1 MATEL
6 DDIGQSD
13 KSAAVDSKTVIAQE
27 EFSNAFRRIDNPLET
42 FTDPAGWGKVR
53 ISWTILTPLTVL
65 IFGISTSTDEV
76 ALDYVGAIL
85 FVGVTL
91 YSLLLSWNYYT
102 DWRKSKAIQQLFFL
116 DEAFE
121 GEAALTD
128 EAIDELSQRRDKL
141 EKEKR
146 EFEARVQKLRKLQ
159 KGLGGNVKELKVA
172 HQKCKTNLTEA
183 LDLAQSL
190 EDLFVKK
197 LEHVQRSCEQTVK
210 NNQISVFSL
219 INILINTIHLGRYT
233 RDHYDA
239 FLRELNAA
247 KENVFTSKEHL
258 DLFEKGG
265 VCKWSPEQGARF
277 MKTATLRKQI
287 KDWLTKVNKAI
298 IERRVQKL
306 EGDRKSVTELGKR
319 VERELKE
326 LN

>member
-197 LEHVQRSCEQTVK
+197 LEHVQRYMVA
-210 NNQISVFSL
+210 ISRVDLL
-219 INILINTIHLGRYT
+219 I